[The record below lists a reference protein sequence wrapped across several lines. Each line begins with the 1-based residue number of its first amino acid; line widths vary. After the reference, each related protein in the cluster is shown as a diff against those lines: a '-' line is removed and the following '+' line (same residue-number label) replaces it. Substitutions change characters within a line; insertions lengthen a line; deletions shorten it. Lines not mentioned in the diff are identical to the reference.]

1 MGSVGV
7 LIVFAVIGAVIC
19 ARARVAGGA
28 VVFSLIAAVLFI
40 ATPFGQGIPDG
51 LATFVDAVDGAST
64 SLTGEAASE
73 SSGGVG

>member
-7 LIVFAVIGAVIC
+7 LIVFAIIGAVIC

-40 ATPFGQGIPDG
+40 GTPFGQKIPAA
-51 LATFVDAVDGAST
+51 LATFVDAIDGAST
-64 SLTGEAASE
+64 ALTGEQ
-73 SSGGVG
+73 SGGVG